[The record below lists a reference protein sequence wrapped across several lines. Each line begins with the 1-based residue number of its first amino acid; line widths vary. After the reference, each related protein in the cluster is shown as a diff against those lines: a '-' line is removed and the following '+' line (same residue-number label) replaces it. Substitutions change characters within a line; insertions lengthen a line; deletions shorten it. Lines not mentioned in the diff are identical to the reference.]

1 MHARTYGRTTP
12 KHNAPGAPSI
22 RWAEVRNTL
31 KCLTIDA
38 TQVRRCRLTTVQP
51 SSSSSIAAV
60 PTHQPD
66 YKHRHHLRGGGG
78 DRTHSQMSGQCP
90 YFCNTGALEDRK
102 ETAKLTSKRFHSK
115 TTTKYYRIHS
125 HIPTQPFNGRWSGT
139 TRVGRYQKKH
149 SPTHIHPGHRTSFIH
164 FLHLL
169 RSIAS
174 SVFS

>member
-1 MHARTYGRTTP
+1 MGGGTKYSQVPDNRRNSSPAMPFNYSPTFVIFFHCCCTYTSTRRIST
-12 KHNAPGAPSI
+12 GAIS
-22 RWAEVRNTL
+22 V
-31 KCLTIDA
+31 
-38 TQVRRCRLTTVQP
+38 
-51 SSSSSIAAV
+51 
-60 PTHQPD
+60 
-66 YKHRHHLRGGGG
+66 GGG

-115 TTTKYYRIHS
+115 TTTEYYRIHS
-125 HIPTQPFNGRWSGT
+125 HIPTLPFNGRWSGT